1 MKIETGRFILE
12 ELASEAEVKY
22 FAQISRKMAWKDTV
36 ELLLN
41 EKKID
46 AYIRNIAKKD
56 MEAFLAEKEKYADV
70 IMPESLFSDKQRK
83 VSRQRKSFDNLYH
96 NYRLNWFIERA
107 QKKVLQ
113 YRRQIVAECKKQF
126 NIDFENDRDAFKKLK
141 KIGVDNVKNENLNPP
156 IPISDW
162 HYNIQFLKPNM
173 REANHHTEKDLWE
186 SSVSRYIQTGIDANN
201 AEDRSFYYFKITDKK
216 TGKIVGISRICAKE
230 NEFVINYNDKNQPIT
245 KICIGDPGLFLD
257 PSCQGAGKGSE
268 IYATTLNVLC
278 NFLLKEEDK
287 SQNIVIKCN
296 TLNRASRRLQYSIG
310 ALLTNE
316 HRPIDGRYYFTVS
329 KDDILKS
336 RCLDKLEESG
346 LDTYT
351 ITTDEKIT
359 YTVSLRKGIL
369 QKHKEQTS
377 FIKSVCNMIEKVKLS
392 KAKDSCKKTAN
403 VSGISRIQKTY

>member
-12 ELASEAEVKY
+12 EIESEDKEKN
-22 FAQISRKMAWKDTV
+22 FARISMKMAWKDTV

-46 AYIRNIAKKD
+46 AYIKNIAKKD
-56 MEAFLAEKEKYADV
+56 MDLFLSARQKQDAVVLLNPLSESQKRITKKQAMFNNAYQNYRRERFVELSKEKILV
-70 IMPESLFSDKQRK
+70 
-83 VSRQRKSFDNLYH
+83 
-96 NYRLNWFIERA
+96 YRE
-107 QKKVLQ
+107 
-113 YRRQIVAECKKQF
+113 QILDACKKL
-126 NIDFENDRDAFKKLK
+126 NIDIKTDKRIFE
-141 KIGVDNVKNENLNPP
+141 KIKNENLNPP
-156 IPISDW
+156 IPITDW
-162 HYNIQFLKPNM
+162 HYNIQFLKPDLQSVQQTAEEKLWENPVNTYIEQGA
-173 REANHHTEKDLWE
+173 EANADE
-186 SSVSRYIQTGIDANN
+186 N
-201 AEDRSFYYFKITDKK
+201 RSFYYFKITDKA
-216 TGKIVGISRICAKE
+216 TNQVVGISRICSAVK
-230 NEFVINYNDKNQPIT
+230 EFVINYDQKNKPIT
-245 KICIGDPGLFLD
+245 EMCVGDPGLFLD

-296 TLNRASRRLQYSIG
+296 RLNKASRRLQYSIG
-310 ALLTNE
+310 ALLTNA